1 MITPKDDEQSILS
14 AIDRFVACL
23 GEDKAT
29 VANCIEQYIH
39 LEADA
44 VSRFNIVTLRAR
56 LPVDAVGI
64 IAKRT
69 VNDDDLDNTNTTLH
83 QPVLQPAAASS
94 EDSQSPQKVQQQ
106 SPIGADP
113 LDWDPFEVD
122 LPPQPDRS
130 VAHNLSSSS
139 DDSFVHQTP
148 DQTSSTIEERFKHY
162 ESLDYNNIPA
172 YIDVPSPNINNSGQY
187 TVTSPLADPPTVL
200 ADSKEPSILS
210 PAPIQPQTSTMASN
224 SNHPQ
229 PESQVMPSAKRRRI
243 TLPNPLRSLLPGEEI
258 QASLVSGILQSLC
271 DLIPHRA
278 VCLAP
283 RGPAT
288 DATAVL
294 SQTQSRMHGVFD
306 QSPKEAVIIMPLR
319 TNHHWALAFVRVT
332 GQKQVVIETYNVASD
347 QELTKEAEGLMCSLF
362 DVPQE
367 NDTALPKLC
376 PRSSWNSISR
386 HSVSQV
392 DQQDSGVGVL
402 IHCLY
407 ALAAT
412 SIPKEVDWLLWRRV
426 LAAYKSARDS
436 PLAAGDS
443 STQLTP
449 PNDVLAQLRREHAD
463 SLGTRS
469 GVRVPVPADSII
481 RRALLDDANWLS
493 VSSDEAPALDEAL
506 AELRAKL
513 TSVPDKLKAKGHLA
527 RQTMYD
533 INNLVA
539 VLLGQAAAQPGPASN
554 HLKNCEK
561 DADKI
566 KSLIPLMRG
575 GKMAREKMQAALE
588 TAEGATRLAA
598 ARKAEEDN
606 NRKRSIQGL
615 KAMQDEIQKIE
626 RELNTAGEEDS
637 DENVDDT
644 VDHNDSSNEDDDADL
659 NDSADKDSDDDDE
672 QPSHDEELTDDEEP
686 SDGEEERDNALEQKT
701 GCAVHVLN
709 FNLIH
714 SPDLTTECSLVDAAA
729 SGSIRHL
736 HCDVTSWADLRAVFD
751 SIARIDMTV
760 ADAGISGEFE
770 DFYNVFN
777 VHNKLAKPGCGVLDA
792 NLRILPNINKPVSSS
807 ETQGG
812 PDHRHISLATSYS
825 AIPSEAPQADI
836 DSGVKKDS
844 FHLRY
849 FHPQIAEVARNG
861 PLVDEPLTARSVRH
875 AWNDKDIIVKEAAS
889 LKTRGNYMG
898 AENLNGVVQLATS
911 EGVYLGS
918 GGVGGQTVGNIV
930 SEESHR
936 VGEADEVIYLRQH
949 TICGKNVVAAALDLE
964 NQLGAYLAGAA
975 PCDEHRL
982 GIGESRRFV
991 LLSTR
996 VQLASLS

>member
-29 VANCIEQYIH
+29 VATCVDHYIH
-39 LEADA
+39 LETNAA
-44 VSRFNIVTLRAR
+44 ARFNIVTLRAR
-56 LPVDAVGI
+56 LPVDAQIPGSALVFYLHTVNAGRYFYAALHDLATRCPSFEEARSLLQAQAAIRRATISKTPGVDKHAQGI
-64 IAKRT
+64 ILHDVNTVLNSLRTQVPPPSPEQGRSEKAKRT
-69 VNDDDLDNTNTTLH
+69 VNDDDLDDTNTTLN
-83 QPVLQPAAASS
+83 QSVPQPAAASS

-106 SPIGADP
+106 SPIEADP

-148 DQTSSTIEERFKHY
+148 DQTSSAIEERFKHY
-162 ESLDYNNIPA
+162 ESLDYNNVPA
-172 YIDVPSPNINNSGQY
+172 YIDVPSSNISSSAQD
-187 TVTSPLADPPTVL
+187 TFTSAFADPFTAL
-200 ADSKEPSILS
+200 ADSKGPSILS

-229 PESQVMPSAKRRRI
+229 PEPQATPSAKRRRI
-243 TLPNPLRSLLPGEEI
+243 TLPNPLQSLLPGEEI

-288 DATAVL
+288 DATAVI
-294 SQTQSRMHGVFD
+294 SQTQSRIHGVFD
-306 QSPKEAVIIMPLR
+306 QSPKQAVVIMPLR

-332 GQKQVVIETYNVASD
+332 GQKQVVIENYNAASD

-362 DVPQE
+362 DVPQD

-386 HSVSQV
+386 HSVLQV
-392 DQQDSGVGVL
+392 DHQDSGVGVL
-402 IHCLY
+402 IHSLY

-436 PLAAGDS
+436 PLAAGGS
-443 STQLTP
+443 STHLTP
-449 PNDVLAQLRREHAD
+449 PGDVLAQLRREHAD

-493 VSSDEAPALDEAL
+493 VPSGEARALDAAL

-513 TSVPDKLKAKGHLA
+513 TSVPDKLKAKAHLA

-533 INNLVA
+533 INTLVA
-539 VLLGQAAAQPGPASN
+539 VLLGQAADKPGPASN
-554 HLKNCEK
+554 HLENCEK
-561 DADKI
+561 DMHKI

-575 GKMAREKMQAALE
+575 GKMAKEKMQAALE

-598 ARKAEEDN
+598 ARKAEEEN
-606 NRKRSIQGL
+606 NRQRSIQGL

-637 DENVDDT
+637 DEHQNDDKI
-644 VDHNDSSNEDDDADL
+644 DHNDLPGEDDEADL
-659 NDSADKDSDDDDE
+659 NDSADIDSDDDDE

-686 SDGEEERDNALEQKT
+686 SDGEEERDDALEQKT
-701 GCAVHVLN
+701 
-709 FNLIH
+709 
-714 SPDLTTECSLVDAAA
+714 PDLTIEYSLVDAAA

-736 HCDVTSWADLRAVFD
+736 NCDVTSQADLRAVRD
-751 SIARIDMTV
+751 SISRIDKTG
-760 ADAGISGEFE
+760 ADAGVSGEFE
-770 DFYNVFN
+770 NFYNVFN
-777 VHNKLAKPGCGVLDA
+777 VHIKLTKPGCGVLDA
-792 NLRILPNINKPVSSS
+792 NLRILPIVNKLASSL
-807 ETQGG
+807 E
-812 PDHRHISLATSYS
+812 
-825 AIPSEAPQADI
+825 
-836 DSGVKKDS
+836 
-844 FHLRY
+844 
-849 FHPQIAEVARNG
+849 
-861 PLVDEPLTARSVRH
+861 
-875 AWNDKDIIVKEAAS
+875 
-889 LKTRGNYMG
+889 TRG
-898 AENLNGVVQLATS
+898 EPNLITS
-911 EGVYLGS
+911 TS
-918 GGVGGQTVGNIV
+918 V
-930 SEESHR
+930 SP
-936 VGEADEVIYLRQH
+936 LP
-949 TICGKNVVAAALDLE
+949 T
-964 NQLGAYLAGAA
+964 
-975 PCDEHRL
+975 
-982 GIGESRRFV
+982 
-991 LLSTR
+991 
-996 VQLASLS
+996 

>member
-29 VANCIEQYIH
+29 VATCVDHYIH
-39 LEADA
+39 LETDA

-64 IAKRT
+64 IQIPGSALVFYLHTVYAGRYFYAALHDLATRCPSFEEARSLLQAQAAIRRAAISKTPGVDKHAQGIILHDVNTVLNSLRTQVPPPSPEQGRSEKAKRT
-69 VNDDDLDNTNTTLH
+69 VNDDDLDDTNTTLH
-83 QPVLQPAAASS
+83 QSVPQPAAASS

-106 SPIGADP
+106 SPIEADP

-130 VAHNLSSSS
+130 VAHNLSSFS

-148 DQTSSTIEERFKHY
+148 DQTSSAIEERFKHY
-162 ESLDYNNIPA
+162 ESLYNVPA
-172 YIDVPSPNINNSGQY
+172 YIDVPSSNISSSAQD
-187 TVTSPLADPPTVL
+187 TLTSAFADPFTAL
-200 ADSKEPSILS
+200 ADSKGSSILS

-229 PESQVMPSAKRRRI
+229 PEPQAMPSAKRRRI
-243 TLPNPLRSLLPGEEI
+243 TLPNPLQSLLPGEEI

-278 VCLAP
+278 VCSAP

-288 DATAVL
+288 DATAVI
-294 SQTQSRMHGVFD
+294 SQTQSRIHGIFD
-306 QSPKEAVIIMPLR
+306 QSPKEAVVIMPLR

-332 GQKQVVIETYNVASD
+332 GQKQVVIENYNAASD

-362 DVPQE
+362 DVPQD

-392 DQQDSGVGVL
+392 DHQDSGVGVL
-402 IHCLY
+402 IHSLY

-436 PLAAGDS
+436 PLAAGGS
-443 STQLTP
+443 STHLTP
-449 PNDVLAQLRREHAD
+449 PGDVLAQLRREHAD

-513 TSVPDKLKAKGHLA
+513 TSVPDKLKAKAHLA
-527 RQTMYD
+527 RQSMYD
-533 INNLVA
+533 INTLVA
-539 VLLGQAAAQPGPASN
+539 VLLGQAAEKPGPASN
-554 HLKNCEK
+554 HLKNCQK
-561 DADKI
+561 DMDKI

-575 GKMAREKMQAALE
+575 GKMAKEKMQAALE

-606 NRKRSIQGL
+606 NRQRSIQGL
-615 KAMQDEIQKIE
+615 KAMQGEIQKIE
-626 RELNTAGEEDS
+626 RELNSADEEDS
-637 DENVDDT
+637 DEHQNDDKI
-644 VDHNDSSNEDDDADL
+644 DHNDLPGEDDEADL

-686 SDGEEERDNALEQKT
+686 SDGEEERN
-701 GCAVHVLN
+701 
-709 FNLIH
+709 
-714 SPDLTTECSLVDAAA
+714 DA
-729 SGSIRHL
+729 IRHL
-736 HCDVTSWADLRAVFD
+736 NCDVTFQADLRAVLD
-751 SIARIDMTV
+751 SISRIDKTG
-760 ADAGISGEFE
+760 ADAGVSGEFE
-770 DFYNVFN
+770 NFYNVFN
-777 VHNKLAKPGCGVLDA
+777 VHIKLTKPGCGVLDA
-792 NLRILPNINKPVSSS
+792 NL
-807 ETQGG
+807 
-812 PDHRHISLATSYS
+812 H
-825 AIPSEAPQADI
+825 
-836 DSGVKKDS
+836 
-844 FHLRY
+844 
-849 FHPQIAEVARNG
+849 FHPQIMEVVRDGAQI
-861 PLVDEPLTARSVRH
+861 DEASTAKDLRH
-875 AWNDKDIIVKEAAS
+875 AWNNKQIYVKEEARLAS
-889 LKTRGNYMG
+889 GGNVMG
-898 AENLNGVVQLATS
+898 TQGVNGVVQLATS
-911 EGVYLGS
+911 EGVYLCN
-918 GGVGGQTVGNIV
+918 GGVSGQTVDNIV
-930 SEESHR
+930 SEKSYI
-936 VGEADEVIYLRQH
+936 GKADEVICLRQH
-949 TICGKNVVAAALDLE
+949 TG
-964 NQLGAYLAGAA
+964 
-975 PCDEHRL
+975 R
-982 GIGESRRFV
+982 
-991 LLSTR
+991 
-996 VQLASLS
+996 